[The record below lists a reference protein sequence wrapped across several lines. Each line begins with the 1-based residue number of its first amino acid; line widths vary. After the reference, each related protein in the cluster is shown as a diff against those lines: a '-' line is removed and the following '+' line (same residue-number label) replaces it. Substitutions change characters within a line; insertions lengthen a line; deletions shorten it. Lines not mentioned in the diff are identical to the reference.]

1 MEGLKFIKI
10 LFSLSSLLL
19 IIFFVSCQSPL
30 FQTKYE
36 AENDL
41 LTNSQ
46 YYGQYISKNAVGLIT
61 NKKLNVIITND
72 NGISIYMWIGGSS
85 FPSSDKDR
93 FDISNSAIDGEAPH
107 YAFNN
112 NELVGK
118 ITIINNNVINITFA
132 TLFPPNINIQ
142 NLTCNKTNK
151 TS

>member
-1 MEGLKFIKI
+1 MEGSRFIKI

-30 FQTKYE
+30 FQTKYK

-46 YYGQYISKNAVGLIT
+46 YYGQYISKNKVGQNT
-61 NKKLNVIITND
+61 SEKLNVIITND

>member
-1 MEGLKFIKI
+1 MEGSRFIKI

-46 YYGQYISKNAVGLIT
+46 YYGQYISKNEVGQNT
-61 NKKLNVIITND
+61 SEKLNVIITND